1 MRHQRCI
8 IFMSR
13 SFGGVEVMHHKVHKY
28 SSASV
33 LKVNDNSQQSNCYI
47 FSTNDRIIRNDWSA
61 INFRQIRY
69 LGTSKKLNEFG
80 HEYTQIGGPINASV
94 LQSISEIEIHSLI
107 KTRSEC
113 RNNRDYQQADKI
125 RNKLQQHGVIV
136 SDRGKVWRADGKMN
150 DYVQVG
156 GPIDTSVCHLS
167 EIEINNLI
175 RARSE
180 CRGNRDFEG
189 ADKILDE
196 LQQHGVFISDDA
208 KIWRAD
214 GKVYDKIGGP
224 IDTSVCGLSEN
235 EINNLIRTRM
245 QCRSQRDYEGADKI
259 RAELEQNG
267 ISINDDARVWRA
279 DKK

>member
-1 MRHQRCI
+1 M
-8 IFMSR
+8 
-13 SFGGVEVMHHKVHKY
+13 
-28 SSASV
+28 
-33 LKVNDNSQQSNCYI
+33 
-47 FSTNDRIIRNDWSA
+47 
-61 INFRQIRY
+61 
-69 LGTSKKLNEFG
+69 
-80 HEYTQIGGPINASV
+80 
-94 LQSISEIEIHSLI
+94 
-107 KTRSEC
+107 
-113 RNNRDYQQADKI
+113 
-125 RNKLQQHGVIV
+125 IV

-224 IDTSVCGLSEN
+224 IDTSV
-235 EINNLIRTRM
+235 
-245 QCRSQRDYEGADKI
+245 
-259 RAELEQNG
+259 
-267 ISINDDARVWRA
+267 VWPL
-279 DKK
+279 